1 MTTIENKTGMTRVE
15 LEKYYIQK
23 INFAMALGFTE
34 KEAREMVQE
43 TLKQSL
49 GL

>member
-1 MTTIENKTGMTRVE
+1 MTTIEKKTGMKRVE
-15 LEKYYIQK
+15 LENYYIQK
-23 INFAMALGFTE
+23 INFAISLGFTE

-49 GL
+49 GI